1 MGLDMYLEKHFAYE
15 PFSMSE
21 GRIPL
26 ETSLSIKRTDTQ
38 AVLFDITTP
47 DISGF
52 VIDKVYWRKANMI
65 HQWFV
70 NNVQKGVD
78 DCSLYELEETSLEN
92 LLDIIDR
99 LLDVKTTKSDVFA
112 NDLAKELLPNTEGF
126 FFGSQE
132 YDDWYWEELEDTKIK
147 LNRLLEPIDRK
158 NKEKF
163 YCYTYFTYQSSW

>member
-1 MGLDMYLEKHFAYE
+1 MGLDMYLKKHFVYE
-15 PFSMSE
+15 PFSMTE

-47 DISGF
+47 DVTGF
-52 VIDKVYWRKANMI
+52 VIDNVYWRKANMI

-70 NNVQKGVD
+70 DNVQEGID
-78 DCSLYELEETSLEN
+78 DCRLYELEETSLEK

-99 LLDVKTTKSDVFA
+99 LLDVKATKSDVFA

-132 YDDWYWEELEDTKIK
+132 YDDWYWEELEDTQIK
-147 LNRLLEPIDRK
+147 LKRLLEPIDRK
-158 NKEKF
+158 SQEKF
-163 YCYTYFTYQSSW
+163 YCYTYLTYQSSW